1 MKAWNEAV
9 EGARAFADFK
19 ARLQAGTER
28 LKAEL
33 IETEEG
39 CETSEPAA
47 VVHERMPGENRAAH
61 RARMK
66 RERRATTKVKE
77 R

>member
-1 MKAWNEAV
+1 MKALNEAF
-9 EGARAFADFK
+9 EGARAFEDFK
-19 ARLQAGTER
+19 AKFQAATER
-28 LKAEL
+28 LKREL
-33 IETEEG
+33 LEAEEG
-39 CETSEPAA
+39 RETSEPAT

-66 RERRATTKVKE
+66 CERRATTKVKE